1 VPPTEG
7 PTSVEFRAAASQF
20 ATGITV
26 VTTVLQGVDH
36 AMTVNSFTA
45 VSLEPL
51 LVLICAERSTRF
63 HDAVLASRRWAVS
76 VLPETAQATAAWL
89 ATKGRPL
96 EGQLDRVPHVRGPM
110 TGSALLQG
118 SLSVFECETYAEH
131 DGGDHTIVVGRVLG
145 TRVDDREAGALVYHR
160 GHYRRVVPLD

>member
-1 VPPTEG
+1 VPPPEG

-26 VTTVLQGVDH
+26 VTTVLHGVDH

-45 VSLEPL
+45 VSLDPL

-63 HDAVLASRRWAVS
+63 HDAVLTSGRWAVS
-76 VLPETAQATAAWL
+76 VLPETAQASAAWL

-96 EGQLDRVPHVRGPM
+96 EGQLDRVPHARGPL
-110 TGSALLQG
+110 TGSALLAG
-118 SLSVFECETYAEH
+118 SLSAFECETHAQH

-145 TRVDDREAGALVYHR
+145 ASVDDREAGPLVYHR
-160 GHYRRVVPLD
+160 GRYRRVVSLD

>member
-7 PTSVEFRAAASQF
+7 PTTVEFRAAASQF

-26 VTTVLQGVDH
+26 VTTTLHGVDH

-45 VSLEPL
+45 VSLDPL

-63 HDAVLASRRWAVS
+63 HDAVLSSRMWAVS
-76 VLPETAQATAAWL
+76 VLPQTAQAAAAWL

-96 EGQLDRVPHVRGPM
+96 EGQLDRIAHVRGPL
-110 TGSALLQG
+110 TGAAVLLG
-118 SLSVFECETYAEH
+118 SLSAFECETYSEH

-145 TRVDDREAGALVYHR
+145 TSVDDREAGPLVYHR
-160 GHYRRVVPLD
+160 GHYRRVVPFD